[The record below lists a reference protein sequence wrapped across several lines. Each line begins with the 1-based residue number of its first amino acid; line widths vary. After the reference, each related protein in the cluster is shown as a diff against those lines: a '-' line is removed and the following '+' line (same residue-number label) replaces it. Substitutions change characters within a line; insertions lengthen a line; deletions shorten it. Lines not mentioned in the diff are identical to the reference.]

1 MKIYHSLEQ
10 YDIKKRSCVTIGTF
24 DGVHI
29 GHQKVI
35 ENLIKKA
42 ESEKAVSVLLTFFP
56 HPRMVTQKSK
66 KIQLINT
73 IQEKIELL
81 SKTKLDVLIVQEFTK
96 KFSEQSALFFV
107 RDILVNK
114 LHVNHL
120 IVGYDHRFG
129 KNREGGFEQLQEY
142 GYTYDFTVSK
152 IEKKEIDTI
161 AVSSTKIR
169 NAISEG
175 NIEKANSYLG
185 HCFTLSGKVING
197 KKIGSKIGFPTA
209 NIKIEE
215 CYKMIP
221 KSGVYAVKSTIK
233 NQEVLGMMNIGCR
246 PTLNGKE
253 QSIEVHF
260 FNFNEN
266 LYHQKITVKVLRFLR
281 EEKKFNSIEDLKK
294 QLNKDKEKTL
304 QIKDF

>member
-35 ENLIKKA
+35 ENLVKKA

-73 IQEKIELL
+73 IQEKIKLL

-142 GYTYDFTVSK
+142 GYTYGFTVSK
-152 IEKKEIDTI
+152 IQKEEIDTI

-185 HCFTLSGKVING
+185 HYFTLSGKVVDG

-215 CYKMIP
+215 WYKMIP

-233 NQEVLGMMNIGCR
+233 NKEVLGMMNIGYR

-266 LYHQKITVKVLRFLR
+266 LYHQKITIKMLRFLR

-294 QLNKDKEKTL
+294 QLNKDKEETL